1 MDSLIVAAVIA
12 VFGMATTTHSPTAK
26 AQNFV
31 TGIQTM
37 EQQQREF
44 YRQQELN
51 YQIQQEVQRQLQ
63 QQEQQREFNNSSI
76 FRKQ

>member
-12 VFGMATTTHSPTAK
+12 VFGMATTTHSPVVKVQVIAP
-26 AQNFV
+26 
-31 TGIQTM
+31 GIQTM
-37 EQQQREF
+37 QQQQHEWA
-44 YRQQELN
+44 RQQ
-51 YQIQQEVQRQLQ
+51 YQQQQIQQEVQRQLQ